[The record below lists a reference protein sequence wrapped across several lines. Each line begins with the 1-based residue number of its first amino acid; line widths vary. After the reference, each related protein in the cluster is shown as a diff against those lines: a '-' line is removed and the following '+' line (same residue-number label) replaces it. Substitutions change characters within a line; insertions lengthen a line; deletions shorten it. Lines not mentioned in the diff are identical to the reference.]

1 MIVSTDAI
9 VLRTVNYS
17 ETSIIATL
25 LSNESGKIA
34 LIAKGAR
41 KPKSLFFAQ
50 LEPMN
55 ILNINYFHKH
65 ARNIQLLKNSSF
77 IENSM
82 DIRGNFA
89 SLNYGLTIV
98 EILDK
103 LLQENDT
110 DPIIFRLSIRTLS
123 ALKSA
128 QINYNIVFSF
138 FLMQLS
144 IRLGFMP
151 ELDKCCNCFANLEA
165 AKFDEHRGEL
175 ICENCAHGSE
185 ITFSAGTINLL
196 KALLTTNIDY
206 LHTLKYDNQNLKEL
220 DCFLDY
226 YLKFHLEGMSKVKSL
241 KILREL
247 VHG

>member
-17 ETSIIATL
+17 ETSIIVTL
-25 LSNESGKIA
+25 FSNESGKIT
-34 LIAKGAR
+34 LMAKGAR
-41 KPKSLFFAQ
+41 KPKSPFSAQ

-55 ILNINYFHKH
+55 ILNINYLHKDG
-65 ARNIQLLKNSSF
+65 RNIQLLKNSSF

-82 DIRGNFA
+82 DIRENFD

-123 ALKSA
+123 ALQSA
-128 QINYNIVFSF
+128 QINYAIIFSF
-138 FLMQLS
+138 FLLQLS

-151 ELDKCCNCFANLEA
+151 ELNKCCNCFANLEM
-165 AKFDEHRGEL
+165 AKFDEYQGEL
-175 ICENCAHGSE
+175 TCGNCLHGGE
-185 ITFSAGTINLL
+185 INFSARTINLL
-196 KALLTTNIDY
+196 KALLKTHIDH
-206 LHTLKYDNQNLKEL
+206 LHALKYDDQNLKEL
-220 DCFLDY
+220 DSFLDY
-226 YLKFHLEGMSKVKSL
+226 YLKFHLEGISKVRSL
-241 KILREL
+241 IILREL

>member
-34 LIAKGAR
+34 LMAKGAR
-41 KPKSLFFAQ
+41 KPKSSFFAQ

-55 ILNINYFHKH
+55 ILSINYFHKD

-77 IENSM
+77 IEDSIG
-82 DIRGNFA
+82 IRENFN

-103 LLQENDT
+103 LLHENDT
-110 DPIIFRLSIRTLS
+110 DPIIFRLSVRILL
-123 ALKSA
+123 AFKA
-128 QINYNIVFSF
+128 KQINYDIIFSF
-138 FLMQLS
+138 FLLHLS

-151 ELDKCCNCFANLEA
+151 ELYKCSSCSSNLETA
-165 AKFDEHRGEL
+165 IFDKHRGEL
-175 ICENCAHGSE
+175 ICENCVHDSKVK
-185 ITFSAGTINLL
+185 ISTGTINLL
-196 KALLTTNIDY
+196 KALLITHIDR
-206 LHTLKYDNQNLKEL
+206 LHTLKYDDQNLNEI
-220 DCFLDY
+220 DYFLDY
-226 YLKFHLEGMSKVKSL
+226 YSKFHLGGMSKVNSL
-241 KILREL
+241 KILRKL

>member
-17 ETSIIATL
+17 ESSIIVTL
-25 LSNESGKIA
+25 FSNEFGKIT

-41 KPKSLFFAQ
+41 KPKSPFAAQ

-55 ILNINYFHKH
+55 ILNINYFHKNG
-65 ARNIQLLKNSSF
+65 RNIQLLKNSSF
-77 IENSM
+77 IEDSM
-82 DIRGNFA
+82 DIRENFA

-123 ALKSA
+123 ALKSP

-138 FLMQLS
+138 FLLQLS

-151 ELDKCCNCFANLEA
+151 ELNKCCNCFANLEE

-175 ICENCAHGSE
+175 ICENCVHGGE
-185 ITFSAGTINLL
+185 ITISAGTSNLL
-196 KALLTTNIDY
+196 KALLKTNIDY
-206 LHTLKYDNQNLKEL
+206 LHALKYDDQNLKEL
-220 DCFLDY
+220 DCFLDH
-226 YLKFHLEGMSKVKSL
+226 YLKFHLEGMSKVRSL
-241 KILREL
+241 KNLREL

>member
-17 ETSIIATL
+17 ETSIIVTL
-25 LSNESGKIA
+25 LSNESGKIT

-41 KPKSLFFAQ
+41 KPKSPFSAQ

-55 ILNINYFHKH
+55 ILNINYFYKD

-77 IENSM
+77 VEDSIKIRENF
-82 DIRGNFA
+82 D

-110 DPIIFRLSIRTLS
+110 DPIIFRLSIKTLI
-123 ALKSA
+123 ALKTT
-128 QINYNIVFSF
+128 QINYDVIFSF
-138 FLMQLS
+138 FLLQLF

-151 ELDKCCNCFANLEA
+151 ELNKCSSCNSNLGTATYDK
-165 AKFDEHRGEL
+165 HRGEL
-175 ICENCAHGSE
+175 ICENCLSDSE
-185 ITFSAGTINLL
+185 IKFSTETINLL
-196 KALLTTNIDY
+196 KALLITHIDR
-206 LHTLKYDNQNLKEL
+206 LHTLKYDNQNLKEI
-220 DCFLDY
+220 DYFLDY
-226 YLKFHLEGMSKVKSL
+226 YSKFHLEGMSKVKSL

>member
-1 MIVSTDAI
+1 MMVSTDAI

-25 LSNESGKIA
+25 YSKESGKIA

-41 KPKSLFFAQ
+41 KPKSPFAAQ

-55 ILNINYFHKH
+55 ILHINYFHKDT
-65 ARNIQLLKNSSF
+65 RNIQLLKNSSF
-77 IENSM
+77 LENSM
-82 DIRGNFA
+82 GIRENFD
-89 SLNYGLTIV
+89 SLNYGLTVV

-103 LLQENDT
+103 LIQENDI

-123 ALKSA
+123 ALRSA
-128 QINYNIVFSF
+128 QINFNIVFSF
-138 FLMQLS
+138 FILQLLV
-144 IRLGFMP
+144 RLGFMP
-151 ELDKCCNCFANLEA
+151 ELNKCCNCSGNLET

-175 ICENCAHGSE
+175 ICKNCIHEGK
-185 ITFSAGTINLL
+185 INFSSRTINLL
-196 KALLTTNIDY
+196 KALLKTHIDH
-206 LHTLKYDNQNLKEL
+206 LHALKYDNQNLKEL
-220 DCFLDY
+220 DSFLDY
-226 YLKFHLEGMSKVKSL
+226 YSNFHLEGMLKVKSL

>member
-17 ETSIIATL
+17 ETSIIVTVF
-25 LSNESGKIA
+25 SKEFGKIT
-34 LIAKGAR
+34 LMAKGAR
-41 KPKSLFFAQ
+41 KPKSPFAAQ

-55 ILNINYFHKH
+55 IININYFHKDG
-65 ARNIQLLKNSSF
+65 RNIQLLKNSSF
-77 IENSM
+77 IEDSM
-82 DIRGNFA
+82 NIRDNFD

-103 LLQENDT
+103 LLHEHDI
-110 DPIIFRLSIRTLS
+110 DPIIFRLSIRILL
-123 ALKSA
+123 ALKTA
-128 QINYNIVFSF
+128 QINYDIVLSF
-138 FLMQLS
+138 FLLQLS

-151 ELDKCCNCFANLEA
+151 ELNKCCNCSANLET

-175 ICENCAHGSE
+175 ICKNCIHEGK
-185 ITFSAGTINLL
+185 INFSSRTINLL
-196 KALLTTNIDY
+196 KALLKTHIDH
-206 LHTLKYDNQNLKEL
+206 LHALKYDDQNLKEL
-220 DCFLDY
+220 DSFLDY
-226 YLKFHLEGMSKVKSL
+226 YSNFHLEGMLKVKSL

>member
-17 ETSIIATL
+17 ETSIIVTIF
-25 LSNESGKIA
+25 SKKSGKIA

-41 KPKSLFFAQ
+41 KPKSPFAAQ

-55 ILNINYFHKH
+55 ILNINYFHKDG
-65 ARNIQLLKNSSF
+65 RNIQLLKNSSF
-77 IENSM
+77 IEDSM
-82 DIRGNFA
+82 NIRENFD

-110 DPIIFRLSIRTLS
+110 DPIIFRLSIKTLL
-123 ALKSA
+123 ALKA
-128 QINYNIVFSF
+128 TQINYDIIFSF
-138 FLMQLS
+138 FLLQLS

-151 ELDKCCNCFANLEA
+151 ELNKCCSCFSNLKIA
-165 AKFDEHRGEL
+165 TFDKHRGEL
-175 ICENCAHGSE
+175 ICENCLHDGE
-185 ITFSAGTINLL
+185 IQFSTGTINLL
-196 KALLTTNIDY
+196 KALLITHIDR
-206 LHTLKYDNQNLKEL
+206 LHTLKYDNQNLKEI
-220 DCFLDY
+220 DYFLDY
-226 YLKFHLEGMSKVKSL
+226 YSKFHLEGMSKVNSL

>member
-1 MIVSTDAI
+1 MIVSTEAI

-17 ETSIIATL
+17 EASIIATL
-25 LSNESGKIA
+25 FSKESGKIS

-41 KPKSLFFAQ
+41 KLKSPFAAQ

-55 ILNINYFHKH
+55 ILHINYFHKDG
-65 ARNIQLLKNSSF
+65 RNIQLLKNSSF
-77 IENSM
+77 IEDSM
-82 DIRGNFA
+82 CIRENFD

-110 DPIIFRLSIRTLS
+110 DPIIFRLGTRTLS
-123 ALKSA
+123 TLKSV
-128 QINYNIVFSF
+128 QINYDIIFSF
-138 FLMQLS
+138 FLLQLS

-151 ELDKCCNCFANLEA
+151 ELNKCCNCSSNLKT

-175 ICENCAHGSE
+175 TCENCVYDCE
-185 ITFSAGTINLL
+185 INFSAGTINLL
-196 KALLTTNIDY
+196 KALLKTHIDH
-206 LHTLKYDNQNLKEL
+206 LHALEYDDQNLKEL
-220 DCFLDY
+220 GSFLDY
-226 YLKFHLEGMSKVKSL
+226 YSKFHLEGILKVNSL
-241 KILREL
+241 KNLRKL

>member
-25 LSNESGKIA
+25 FSKESGKIA
-34 LIAKGAR
+34 LMAKGAR
-41 KPKSLFFAQ
+41 KPKSEFAAQ

-55 ILNINYFHKH
+55 ILNLNYFHKDG
-65 ARNIQLLKNSSF
+65 RNIQLLKNSSF
-77 IENSM
+77 IEDSM
-82 DIRGNFA
+82 VIRENFD
-89 SLNYGLTIV
+89 SLHYGLTIV

-103 LLQENDT
+103 LLHENDI
-110 DPIIFRLSIRTLS
+110 DPIAFRLSVKIFS

-128 QINYNIVFSF
+128 QLNNDILFSF
-138 FLMQLS
+138 FLLQLS

-151 ELDKCCNCFANLEA
+151 ELNKCCNCLTQLES
-165 AKFDEHRGEL
+165 AKFDEYRGEL
-175 ICENCAHGSE
+175 MCKSCIQGSE
-185 ITFSAGTINLL
+185 INLSVATINLL
-196 KALLTTNIDY
+196 KALLITHIDH
-206 LHTLKYDNQNLKEL
+206 LHTLKYDDINLKEL
-220 DCFLDY
+220 NSFLDY
-226 YLKFHLEGMSKVKSL
+226 YSRFHLAGMSRVKSL